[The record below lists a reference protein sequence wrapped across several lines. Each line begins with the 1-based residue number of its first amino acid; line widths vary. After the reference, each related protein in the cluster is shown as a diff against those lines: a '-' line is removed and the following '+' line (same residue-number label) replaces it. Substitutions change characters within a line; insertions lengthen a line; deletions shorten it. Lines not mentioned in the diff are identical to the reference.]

1 MRFYVVSCG
10 GCCVF
15 YPQPCTLASNP
26 CYCDFVLQVVSDP
39 SLNKSGV
46 YWSWDNTKSSLWFE
60 EEEGALENTVSEEVR
75 QHKC

>member
-1 MRFYVVSCG
+1 
-10 GCCVF
+10 
-15 YPQPCTLASNP
+15 
-26 CYCDFVLQVVSDP
+26 VLQVVSDP

-60 EEEGALENTVSEEVR
+60 EEEGALENTVSDEVR